1 MMKSPSKG
9 GEFFGREKICAE
21 IFSMAEN

>member
-9 GEFFGREKICAE
+9 GEFFGREKFCAE

>member
-1 MMKSPSKG
+1 MKMPPKS
-9 GEFFGREKICAE
+9 GEFFGREKFCAE

>member
-9 GEFFGREKICAE
+9 GEFFGREKFCAE
-21 IFSMAEN
+21 IFSMVEN